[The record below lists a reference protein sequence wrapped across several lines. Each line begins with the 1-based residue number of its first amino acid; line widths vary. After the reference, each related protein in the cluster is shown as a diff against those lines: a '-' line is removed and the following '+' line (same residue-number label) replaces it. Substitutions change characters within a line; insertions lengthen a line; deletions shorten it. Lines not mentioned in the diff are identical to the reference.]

1 MNMPSLYHFVVL
13 YIFRLVL
20 VSSTAFCY
28 EPYQCTNET
37 VTDNFTVHAYKGAY
51 GAQTSLIGYGDCN
64 GAHSCQLVQLIQTE
78 YFKLWCS
85 GAYSCS
91 NTTILIINGDIWCSA
106 VHSCSFTHFLGG
118 DPDLTFVWTDL
129 RCEGYFSCAYAL
141 IEDIP
146 VVYAGGSY
154 ALYKAVI
161 DTTRAQNLAGNF
173 RFYFY
178 GEYSGYGAKIICAHP
193 GYQHCTIHCYST
205 GCHMLF
211 LDCIADCTIY
221 TYPSAT
227 AILPLH
233 IANIS
238 QYVRPNHSLFEVNND
253 ENCAIY
259 NTTFD
264 SYQERNQG
272 ADIVSDTPIC
282 CRGDESCSNVN
293 LITTKANVICSGSYA
308 CAYSLID
315 MRTSNGSVF
324 CEADNS
330 CRSSQIDGAADL
342 HCMAGASCDSSMIS
356 NIDRVLCAADYSC
369 ENATI
374 VSSGRDLNVYFGGYK
389 SGNATKIYC
398 DANDSCLI
406 VCAAYFACYQT
417 MFICERNAN
426 CTVQCDPQTPDY
438 CPLIR
443 NINTTTEHPS
453 QTMLNTSTTPTEYPS
468 QATNIPSI
476 FPTDHPL
483 QTTVAPTY
491 IPKTTTTAPTE
502 DPLQSIP
509 SASPTNHALQTTFH
523 PSLNPLDIFSKPTQP
538 RMLAIVFGI
547 CNLTNEELKTESVI
561 QSKRMLQTVFAS
573 IFNVSLNQI
582 NVSVE
587 IGSFCSKERTNRRQ
601 LLQQGKDEEVRVQII
616 FSEADD
622 VEAAE
627 QVACDEA
634 EAIVEKNKQ
643 IFGYCIVESRGDVP
657 PIDGDS
663 DIPDADLPPGAMTGV
678 VVTVVV
684 LILIS
689 VAWFAY
695 ASRHANKV
703 EIKLSD
709 TICTKAAGNDRFR
722 GSVDRNVPNNSN
734 PNSNPM
740 PEPTLDIDLN
750 LSIPVPSVRV
760 PVEEHKSER
769 EMIAEVLNAGK
780 AHNIKTEDLCIEEEV
795 GGGRFGTVFRAMWS
809 VNTVAVK
816 QLHSDGNGSRAQDLE
831 MKAEIILAS
840 SLPTHQNVVEIFGYT
855 QSPFGVVM
863 RFMSDSVEQ

>member
-523 PSLNPLDIFSKPTQP
+523 PSLNPSDIFSSAPSISDRSREVPDAAISTEISPEYTDDEGGGHKSPLMTIIVVVAA
-538 RMLAIVFGI
+538 LCCTFAIVIFI
-547 CNLTNEELKTESVI
+547 YKRKQLSDLHEPKDSK
-561 QSKRMLQTVFAS
+561 QSENMEQKEQSA
-573 IFNVSLNQI
+573 ID
-582 NVSVE
+582 SVE
-587 IGSFCSKERTNRRQ
+587 PDVDVFVKPNQRVYTDDDGQILAEWLAETVHLPQYFGLLVQNEHKTMESIKAITEANIFEDIGITNKAHVRK
-601 LLQQGKDEEVRVQII
+601 LLNEITRLQDNNEDETMEGQQMTIEGQQMTEVILMKHQKDEEE
-616 FSEADD
+616 S
-622 VEAAE
+622 
-627 QVACDEA
+627 DE
-634 EAIVEKNKQ
+634 E
-643 IFGYCIVESRGDVP
+643 
-657 PIDGDS
+657 DS
-663 DIPDADLPPGAMTGV
+663 DDIYVMSSSPK
-678 VVTVVV
+678 
-684 LILIS
+684 S
-689 VAWFAY
+689 
-695 ASRHANKV
+695 ASN
-703 EIKLSD
+703 E
-709 TICTKAAGNDRFR
+709 CTTDGFD
-722 GSVDRNVPNNSN
+722 
-734 PNSNPM
+734 
-740 PEPTLDIDLN
+740 
-750 LSIPVPSVRV
+750 
-760 PVEEHKSER
+760 
-769 EMIAEVLNAGK
+769 
-780 AHNIKTEDLCIEEEV
+780 KT
-795 GGGRFGTVFRAMWS
+795 
-809 VNTVAVK
+809 NTT
-816 QLHSDGNGSRAQDLE
+816 S
-831 MKAEIILAS
+831 
-840 SLPTHQNVVEIFGYT
+840 
-855 QSPFGVVM
+855 
-863 RFMSDSVEQ
+863 